1 MELKKLLIIVI
12 GIMIT
17 LAACKKEESDP
28 TNESESEPSATQLQ
42 NFFDDNIAAA
52 TQKFTIDATSPEEI
66 QGSQGTF
73 IYFMNNSF
81 EDNVG
86 NDVTGNIDIELIEI
100 YDKKDMLF
108 LNKQTLGDDN
118 GNLSPL
124 ISGGEFKVTASQ
136 NGTEVYLKP
145 WYEYFM
151 VAQAPNGT
159 DENMETF
166 YQNSATDDTLNWT
179 SGGPDSLSFVFT
191 DSLAYETYFRDLG
204 WVNLD
209 YFMDTS
215 ANQTTVSVIPPEG
228 FNNTNCSV
236 FISFDGYNSLT
247 SIYNYSNGKF
257 ITGSNYTIPVGLDV
271 HFIVLAFIN
280 NVPHVAIVPSTITA
294 NHEEVISALSATT
307 ISQLTTDI
315 QNLP

>member
-52 TQKFTIDATSPEEI
+52 TQKFTIDATSPGEI

-73 IYFMNNSF
+73 IFFMSNSF
-81 EDNVG
+81 EDNMG
-86 NDVTGNIDIELIEI
+86 NIVTGNVDIELIEI
-100 YDKKDMLF
+100 YDKRGMLF
-108 LNKQTLGDDN
+108 LNKQTLGDEN

-124 ISGGEFKVTASQ
+124 ISGGEFNIKAFQ
-136 NGTEVYLKP
+136 NGSEVFFRNGAYYSTIIKALDG
-145 WYEYFM
+145 
-151 VAQAPNGT
+151 PNP
-159 DENMETF
+159 NMEVF
-166 YQNSATDDTLNWT
+166 YQNSETDDTLTWT
-179 SGGPDSLSFVFT
+179 VTT
-191 DSLAYETYFRDLG
+191 DSLTTVITDSFDYMAYFGEIG
-204 WVNLD
+204 WINLD
-209 YFMDTS
+209 YFMDFPGD
-215 ANQTTVSVIPPEG
+215 QTTVSVIPPEG